1 MVAKELNLDSSVQFL
16 KSVGPAR
23 ATALRR
29 LNIETV
35 ADLLWHLPRNH
46 LDRSQARPIGRL
58 VPGESVT
65 VAGEVLTCGER
76 RTRRGGTQQTVTVA
90 DPTGVLFCV
99 WFNQRFVLKQF
110 RSGSRIMLSGSVQTY
125 QGRRQMAHPD
135 FEVLDPE
142 GQDGETAVHTG
153 RLVPV
158 YPLTAGVG
166 QHWLRRLIHDSLA
179 LFLTHLEDP
188 LPASWRQERGMVDLA
203 AALEGM
209 HFPADA
215 GVLEQCRH
223 RLVYQE
229 LLEVQLVMAL
239 RRGGFGRRPG
249 LALRKPGDL
258 TRRLVDSLPFQL
270 TGAQRRVSAE
280 ILADLRSAE
289 VMHRML
295 QGDVGSGK
303 TLVAFIAALFC
314 IEQGH
319 QTLLMAPTE
328 VLARQHGQSLR
339 RLGEELQVT
348 VETLTGSTPA
358 AQRRAILS
366 AAGAGEIDLLVGTH
380 AVLQEQARLPDLALT
395 IVDEQH
401 RFGVRQRGESALGG
415 DDRPVHL
422 LVMSATPIPRS
433 LSLTL
438 YGDLDLSIIDAMPA
452 GREPVTTSLEPT
464 SAETKVLA
472 RCRELAA
479 TGVPGYII
487 YPVVEESEQT
497 DIKAAVAEAEAL
509 QQGPF
514 KDQRVGLVHGRLKAA
529 EKHRVM
535 DDFAEG
541 RLDVLVA
548 TTVVEVGIDVPAARW
563 MVIHGAERFGLAQL
577 HQLRGRI
584 GRGGGSSW
592 CWLIPSGELHPES
605 AQRLSFFA
613 ANNDGFALAEE
624 DLRLRGSGDLWGV
637 RQHGAPG
644 FRLANPARDV
654 KLAEQASR
662 DGRQIL
668 ADAPSLQGDRW
679 AGLRRRLNHLYGKL
693 LPLAA
698 G

>member
-1 MVAKELNLDSSVQFL
+1 MARELKLDSSVQFL
-16 KSVGPAR
+16 RSVGPAR

-29 LNIETV
+29 LGIETV

-58 VPGESVT
+58 VPGEAVT

-76 RTRRGGTQQTVTVA
+76 RTRRGSTQQTVTIS
-90 DPTGVLFCV
+90 DPSGVLFCV

-110 RSGSRIMLSGSVQTY
+110 RSGSRVMLSGTVQTY

-135 FEVLDPE
+135 FEVFDPE
-142 GQDGETAVHTG
+142 ADGAEQALHTG

-158 YPLTAGVG
+158 YPLTSGIG
-166 QHWLRRLIHDSLA
+166 QHWLRRLIHDTLVEM
-179 LFLTHLEDP
+179 LPRLDDP
-188 LPASWRQERGMVDLA
+188 LPAAWRQERGLTGLA
-203 AALEGM
+203 PALEGM

-215 GVLEQCRH
+215 AALERSRH

-229 LLEVQLVMAL
+229 LLEIQLVMAM
-239 RRGGFGRRPG
+239 RRGGFVRRPG
-249 LALRKPGDL
+249 LALGKPGDL
-258 TRRLVDSLPFQL
+258 TRRLVDALPFQL
-270 TGAQRRVSAE
+270 TGAQRKVLSE
-280 ILADLRSAE
+280 ILGDLRSGQ
-289 VMHRML
+289 VMHRLL

-314 IEQGH
+314 IEQGY
-319 QTLLMAPTE
+319 QALLMAPTE
-328 VLARQHGQSLR
+328 VLARQHGQTLQ
-339 RLGEELQVT
+339 RLGEDLQIT

-358 AQRRAILS
+358 SQRRAILS
-366 AAGAGEIDLLVGTH
+366 AAGAGEVDLLVGTH
-380 AVLQEQARLPDLALT
+380 AVLQDQAKLPDLALT

-401 RFGVRQRGESALGG
+401 RFGVRQRGESARG
-415 DDRPVHL
+415 DDQSPVHL

-438 YGDLDLSIIDAMPA
+438 YGDLDLSIIDALPA
-452 GREPVTTSLEPT
+452 GREPITTELASSRDE
-464 SAETKVLA
+464 SRVLA
-472 RCRELAA
+472 RCRELVAE
-479 TGVPGYII
+479 GVPGYII

-497 DIKAAVAEAEAL
+497 DIKAAVAEAQAL
-509 QQGPF
+509 QEGPF
-514 KDQRVGLVHGRLKAA
+514 REHRVGLVHGRLKAR
-529 EKHRVM
+529 EKHQVM
-535 DDFAEG
+535 DDFAAG

-584 GRGGGSSW
+584 GRGGGRSW
-592 CWLIPSGELHPES
+592 CWLIPSGDLHPET
-605 AQRLSFFA
+605 AQRLTFFA
-613 ANNDGFALAEE
+613 SNNDGFALAEE
-624 DLRLRGSGDLWGV
+624 DLRLRGPGDLWGV

-654 KLAEQASR
+654 KLAEEASR
-662 DGRQIL
+662 DGRTL
-668 ADAPSLQGDRW
+668 LEGDPRLQKPGW
-679 AGLRRRLNHLYGKL
+679 KPLRERLQQLYGKL
-693 LPLAA
+693 LPLSS